1 MDCITRN
8 WILGNHYL
16 SNLPKIGQKIKK
28 SIVCNWSKIYLFIVL
43 EKKTRIMYPGFGY
56 PNHHY
61 EVRKASKGLY
71 TQINPFTTIYSHNF
85 REDLEARA
93 RKIEC
98 PS

>member
-1 MDCITRN
+1 MDCITYQ
-8 WILGNHYL
+8 IC
-16 SNLPKIGQKIKK
+16 QKSDKRLRKALFATGLI
-28 SIVCNWSKIYLFIVL
+28 SISSKCL
-43 EKKTRIMYPGFGY
+43 KKTQIMYPGFGY